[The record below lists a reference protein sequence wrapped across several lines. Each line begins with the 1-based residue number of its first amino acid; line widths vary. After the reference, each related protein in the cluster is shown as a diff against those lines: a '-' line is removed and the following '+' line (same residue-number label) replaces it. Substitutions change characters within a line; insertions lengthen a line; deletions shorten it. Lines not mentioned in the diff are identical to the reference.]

1 MTTYTLSSPPRTAHQ
16 SPVYASPLSTTHQQE
31 PVTLTARKVDLELL
45 RLKGLGKVTRKS
57 NTEDQKETL
66 LPTEALQNS
75 VAAENIDD
83 DEGNQSF
90 GLSEFESREATQQR
104 QLTEHRHQLETSQQ
118 QLKNHQQQVHNIKE
132 ELNIQYQQQLEQQEQ
147 RLQQEMVK
155 YQTQLVQQEKLAH
168 DTIAN
173 YIEKVESSQV
183 NVRKL
188 TLLVE
193 KQDQLIEL
201 LVERQEQQHLD
212 DKHRHKQ
219 QPSENSMAADWNSL
233 RLEKQQLETA
243 IDSLK
248 ASTEIN
254 QGHMQM
260 MMMVST
266 EIQNDFERQKAIMQ
280 QQLAEMV
287 DELAAK
293 DTLLRHYQEQQL
305 TTCTSTTSN
314 TLTLP
319 SSPPPQQ
326 SASTKSS
333 ASYRPIVNE
342 NVVPTPD
349 TSRYPSLVSSSSSS
363 SSSAS
368 SHPSLSYSSSPSP
381 PPLQL
386 SNSSSVASIPSS
398 PPFSVSLPPI
408 APQLASSHASLST
421 TTKST
426 SFSAN
431 SSQQQQYGPPPMAT
445 LDTIAFG
452 GAVKKGTSIPST
464 PRTGSL
470 DESNHHGKPFW
481 KSMKTKWRN
490 S

>member
-1 MTTYTLSSPPRTAHQ
+1 MTTYTLSSPPRPEHQ
-16 SPVYASPLSTTHQQE
+16 SLIYASPLSATHQQE

-45 RLKGLGKVTRKS
+45 RLKGLGKVTRKCD
-57 NTEDQKETL
+57 TEDQKEPL
-66 LPTEALQNS
+66 LPTDTCQNS
-75 VAAENIDD
+75 VTTDNIDD
-83 DEGNQSF
+83 DEENQNF
-90 GLSEFESREATQQR
+90 DPNDCDSRETAQQR
-104 QLTEHRHQLETSQQ
+104 QLTEYRRQLETSQQ

-132 ELNIQYQQQLEQQEQ
+132 ELNIQYQQQLQQQEQ

-155 YQTQLVQQEKLAH
+155 YQTQLVQQEKMTH

-173 YIEKVESSQV
+173 YMEKVESSQV

-201 LVERQEQQHLD
+201 LVEQQERQQLD
-212 DKHRHKQ
+212 DKRQQKQ
-219 QPSENSMAADWNSL
+219 QPSEHNMTADWNLL

-248 ASTEIN
+248 ANTEIN

-266 EIQNDFERQKAIMQ
+266 EIQNDFERQKAIIQ

-293 DTLLRHYQEQQL
+293 DSLLRHYQEQQQQREQQL
-305 TTCTSTTSN
+305 TTYTSTVSN

-319 SSPPPQQ
+319 LSPPPQQQ

-333 ASYRPIVNE
+333 VSYRPIVNDA
-342 NVVPTPD
+342 VLPTPD
-349 TSRYPSLVSSSSSS
+349 ISRYPSLVSSSSSS

-368 SHPSLSYSSSPSP
+368 SHPSLPYSSTPSP
-381 PPLQL
+381 PPLHLSTASSEASMSSSSPFTNPLLPITPQL
-386 SNSSSVASIPSS
+386 SSSR
-398 PPFSVSLPPI
+398 
-408 APQLASSHASLST
+408 ASSST
-421 TTKST
+421 TTKT
-426 SFSAN
+426 F
-431 SSQQQQYGPPPMAT
+431 QQQQFGPSPMAS
-445 LDTIAFG
+445 LDTSTFG
-452 GAVKKGTSIPST
+452 GAVKKGTSIPTT

-470 DESNHHGKPFW
+470 DENNQLGKPFW